1 MMHEP
6 NSATS
11 VWKTFDE
18 NVVTHSSAHHLMA
31 IRELLR
37 RHGYARVTDIAKHL
51 GITRGSASVTLK
63 ALKEKG
69 YATEDDNKFLRLTAA
84 GEQIVQTIEANR
96 EVLQK
101 FFRDV
106 LAVNREQAEIDAC
119 KLEHLLS
126 SEIGKRLLNFL
137 DFLFSEDD
145 RAAAFLAAFKS
156 IKYDEQP
163 RQNQTAY
170 RA

>member
-1 MMHEP
+1 MREP

-31 IRELLR
+31 IRELLE
-37 RHGYARVTDIAKHL
+37 RHGYARVTDVAKHL

-69 YATEDDNKFLRLTAA
+69 YATEDDNKFLRLTAS
-84 GEQIVQTIEANR
+84 GDQIVQTIEANR

-101 FFRDV
+101 FFRNV
-106 LAVNREQAEIDAC
+106 LAVNHKQAEIDAC
-119 KLEHLLS
+119 KLEHLLN
-126 SEIGKRLLNFL
+126 SEIGKQRAILAVGLTL
-137 DFLFSEDD
+137 VLAIGISLFARAVDSFSQISE
-145 RAAAFLAAFKS
+145 FF
-156 IKYDEQP
+156 
-163 RQNQTAY
+163 
-170 RA
+170 

>member
-1 MMHEP
+1 MNDLHD
-6 NSATS
+6 ATA

-31 IRELLR
+31 IRELLQ
-37 RHGYARVTDIAKHL
+37 HYGYARVTDVAKHL

-69 YATEDDNKFLRLTAA
+69 YATEDANKFLRLTAS
-84 GEQIVQTIEANR
+84 GKRIVQTIEANR

-106 LAVNREQAEIDAC
+106 LAANHEQAEIDAC

-126 SEIGKRLLNFL
+126 SEIGKRLLDFL
-137 DFLFSEDD
+137 DFLFSEDH
-145 RAAAFLAAFKS
+145 RAAAFLAAF
-156 IKYDEQP
+156 
-163 RQNQTAY
+163 QTLKQTN
-170 RA
+170 